1 MPGGIK
7 SWMTTTWPSSQSCKF
22 QHRRRHR
29 SGGTDIQGHL
39 VKFNYSI
46 FDSLTFSF
54 TAYINDLINNPVPRQ
69 KTDAIHAMA
78 DLMWK
83 F

>member
-1 MPGGIK
+1 MDDDNAAFFPIANTAFGNTSPAVI
-7 SWMTTTWPSSQSCKF
+7 
-22 QHRRRHR
+22 
-29 SGGTDIQGHL
+29 GGTDIKGHL
-39 VKFNYSI
+39 IKFNYSI

-54 TAYINDLINNPVPRQ
+54 TAYINNLIINPVPSQ
-69 KTDAIHAMA
+69 KSDAIHAMA